1 MHPKPLKSDGFL
13 AVAAK
18 SGNAYALRRLQKGG
32 QPISLNPKGSRPAGR
47 SLWLL
52 AVAVAVLAG
61 VAVPYGL
68 LAGRE
73 TGLAVVSFWLLFG
86 LVVIGLVALGV
97 LRWRDEP

>member
-1 MHPKPLKSDGFL
+1 MDPK
-13 AVAAK
+13 
-18 SGNAYALRRLQKGG
+18 Q
-32 QPISLNPKGSRPAGR
+32 RPPGR

-52 AVAVAVLAG
+52 AVAVVVLAG

-68 LAGRE
+68 LSGRE

-86 LVVIGLVALGV
+86 LVVIGLVVLGV